1 MEPRIYLTGMVFAI
15 GVLHLATR
23 LVTYVS
29 RYYATSAF
37 GQARSKKSLVHR
49 GDWYVFFHRSDLT
62 GESEES
68 TSNKRGERRSDV
80 SPVSSKRR
88 DSRPALRRYSA

>member
-1 MEPRIYLTGMVFAI
+1 MESGIYLTGMVFAI
-15 GVLHLATR
+15 GALHLITR

-29 RYYATSAF
+29 RYYAASGI
-37 GQARSKKSLVHR
+37 GQARSQKAPVRR

-62 GESEES
+62 GESEEKK
-68 TSNKRGERRSDV
+68 SNMRGDTRSDV
-80 SPVSSKRR
+80 SPGKSKRR